1 MKKKGL
7 FSALCALSLIGGL
20 ITAQPVAEVEAAS
33 AWNGTHF
40 GMDFD
45 YDDSGKFEKS
55 SWSNGDM
62 FDCTWKPEN
71 VKFNNGQMAITID
84 RDWSGYTAGEYRTK
98 DYFGYGLFQVSM
110 KPIKNPGV
118 VSSFFT
124 YTGPS
129 DGTQWDEIDIEF
141 LGYDT
146 TKVQFNYYT
155 NGVANHEYLY
165 NLGFDAS
172 QSFHTYGFDWS
183 QNAITWYVDGKA
195 VYTATRDI
203 PKTPGKIMMNAWNGK
218 GVDDWLRA
226 FNGRTGITAYYDWAS
241 YDSPSATSGSSNNNQ
256 NNNNNNSWNNNQ
268 NNNNNNNSWNN
279 NQNNNNNSWNNNQN
293 NNNNN
298 NNSNQSSGIYFD
310 SNKDYKIIN
319 KNSGKAV
326 DVEGNRQSN
335 GTNVLQYQ
343 YGSRNNQRWYIQQQ
357 SNGYFII
364 KNRSTGKVL
373 TVQDGATW
381 DGANVYQWD
390 YYGDSSQEWSF
401 KTGRDN
407 TYKIINRKSGKC
419 LNISWGSG
427 DNGANIEQYKDAESD
442 AELFW
447 IDAAN

>member
-1 MKKKGL
+1 MKRKG
-7 FSALCALSLIGGL
+7 FFALALGALLTIGSLQVGK
-20 ITAQPVAEVEAAS
+20 APEAEAAS
-33 AWNGTHF
+33 AWNGTHY

-45 YDDSGKFEKS
+45 YHDSGKFEKS
-55 SWSNGDM
+55 NWSNGDM
-62 FDCTWKPEN
+62 FDCTWKPDN

-98 DYFGYGLFQVSM
+98 EYFGYGLYQVSM

-172 QSFHTYGFDWS
+172 QSFHTYGFNWS
-183 QNAITWYVDGKA
+183 QGAITWYVDGKA

-226 FNGRTGITAYYDWAS
+226 FNGRTGLTAYYDWAS
-241 YDSPSATSGSSNNNQ
+241 YDSPSATSGSSNTS
-256 NNNNNNSWNNNQ
+256 NNNNNSW
-268 NNNNNNNSWNN
+268 S
-279 NQNNNNNSWNNNQN
+279 SN

-298 NNSNQSSGIYFD
+298 NNTWNNNNNNNNTWNNNNNNNNQSSQSSGGQFD
-310 SNKDYKIIN
+310 SSKTYKIIN
-319 KNSGKAV
+319 MNSGLAV
-326 DVEGNRQSN
+326 DVNGNRRDN
-335 GTNVLQYQ
+335 GTNIIQYT
-343 YGSRNNQRWYIQQQ
+343 YKGGNNQRWKIERQ
-357 SNGYFII
+357 SSGYYII
-364 KNRSTGKVL
+364 KNVSTGKVL
-373 TVQDGATW
+373 TVQDDATW
-381 DGANVYQWD
+381 DGANVHQWD
-390 YYGDSSQEWSF
+390 YYGSQSQEWEF
-401 KTGRDN
+401 KASRNN
-407 TYKIINRKSGKC
+407 TYKIVNRKSGKC
-419 LNISWGSG
+419 LNISWGSK
-427 DNGANIEQYKDAESD
+427 DNCANIEQYKDADSD

-447 IDAAN
+447 IDTAN